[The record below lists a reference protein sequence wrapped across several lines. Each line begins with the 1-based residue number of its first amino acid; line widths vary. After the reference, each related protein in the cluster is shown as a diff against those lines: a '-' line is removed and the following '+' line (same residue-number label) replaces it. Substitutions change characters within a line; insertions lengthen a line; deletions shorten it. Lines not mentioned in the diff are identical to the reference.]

1 MFLQHQP
8 SRKTGTPSAILRRV
22 RGIQH
27 RAWLLSLL
35 SACLQVAIFPLPGF
49 YLLCWIAL
57 APLFVALLHAR
68 RPETLQL
75 ELAGDKLLP
84 ATPWQGFLLAYV
96 CGIVWYGGTCYWIFD
111 TMHKYG
117 GLNVAVSALLLLA
130 YCMVMGLH
138 HGLFGLLVGL
148 LASSRGPLRR
158 FALALAP
165 VLWVT
170 VELART
176 RIIGVPWNLLGT
188 VQVDNIPLARIAM
201 VTSVYGI
208 SFEIALVN
216 AALAAS
222 WLMPR
227 GRRAK
232 MLAVCAAV
240 AALLQAGRW
249 LPSGPNAADHR
260 AVLVQEN
267 LPVAEAPWTDD
278 YYRQMLKEFSDL
290 SFAGATSGIKPD
302 LILWP
307 ESPSPFNTRDP
318 FFREALSNVARQ
330 SQAWVVAGSLGYDE
344 PKSHGMQMAGQGSQ
358 GQAAVRSDAI
368 YNSAGLVNPAG
379 DWTGRYDKVH
389 LVPFGE
395 YVPFRR
401 FLPFMDMLAKEV
413 GDFDHGSSRQPL
425 QAGAT
430 RLGVFICYESVF
442 PDEVRQ
448 FAANGAQVFVNI
460 SNDGWYGDSGAWA
473 QHLLQARMRAMENH
487 RWLLRDTNTGL
498 TAAIDPDGRVA
509 AQIPRKQRTR
519 LEAPYSLLEDTT
531 FYTRHGDWFAYLCA
545 IISVGAVVASFFSV
559 TNSTT
564 DSAAQK
570 QS

>member
-1 MFLQHQP
+1 M
-8 SRKTGTPSAILRRV
+8 
-22 RGIQH
+22 
-27 RAWLLSLL
+27 
-35 SACLQVAIFPLPGF
+35 
-49 YLLCWIAL
+49 
-57 APLFVALLHAR
+57 PLFVALLSAR

-75 ELAGDKLLP
+75 ELAGDRFLP
-84 ATPWQGFLLAYV
+84 AAPWQGFLLAYV

-138 HGLFGLLVGL
+138 HGLFGMLVGL
-148 LASSRGPLRR
+148 FASRGPLRR

-165 VLWVT
+165 VFWVT

-188 VQVDNIPLARIAM
+188 VQVDNIPLARIAT

-216 AALAAS
+216 AALAAA

-232 MLAVCAAV
+232 MLAVCVAV

-249 LPSGPNAADHR
+249 LPSAPNAADHR

-278 YYRQMLKEFSDL
+278 YYRQKLKEFSDL
-290 SFAGATSGIKPD
+290 SFVGPTSGIKPD
-302 LILWP
+302 LIVWP
-307 ESPSPFNTRDP
+307 ESPSPFSTRDP
-318 FFREALSNVARQ
+318 LFRDAVSNVARQ
-330 SQAWVVAGSLGYDE
+330 SQAWAVAGSLGYDE
-344 PKSHGMQMAGQGSQ
+344 PMAHGMQRAGHGSQ
-358 GQAAVRSDAI
+358 GQTAVRSDAI
-368 YNSAGLVNPAG
+368 YNSAALVSPAG

-413 GDFDHGSSRQPL
+413 GDFNLGSSRQPL
-425 QAGAT
+425 RAGAT

-442 PDEVRQ
+442 PDEVRK

-545 IISVGAVVASFFSV
+545 IISVAAVVASFFSV

-570 QS
+570 PL

>member
-1 MFLQHQP
+1 M
-8 SRKTGTPSAILRRV
+8 LRRV
-22 RGIQH
+22 RGIHH
-27 RAWLLSLL
+27 RAWLLTLM
-35 SACLQVAIFPLPGF
+35 SACLQVMIFPLPGF
-49 YLLCWIAL
+49 YLLCWVAL
-57 APLFVALLHAR
+57 APLFVALLEAR

-96 CGIVWYGGTCYWIFD
+96 CGILWYGGTCYWIFD

-117 GLNVAVSALLLLA
+117 GLNVVISALLLLA
-130 YCMVMGLH
+130 YCLVMGLH

-148 LASSRGPLRR
+148 LASSRGSLRR

-188 VQVDNIPLARIAM
+188 VQVDNIPLARIAT

-227 GRRAK
+227 GRRWK
-232 MLAVCAAV
+232 MLAACVAV
-240 AALLQAGRW
+240 AAMLQAGRW
-249 LPSGPNAADHR
+249 LPHAPNPADHH

-267 LPVAEAPWTDD
+267 LAVTEEPWTDD
-278 YYRQMLKEFSDL
+278 YYRQRMKEFSDL
-290 SFAGATSGIKPD
+290 SFVGPGSKAD
-302 LILWP
+302 LIVWP
-307 ESPSPFNTRDP
+307 EAPSPFNTRDP
-318 FFREALSNVARQ
+318 FFREALSGVARQ
-330 SQAWVVAGSLGYDE
+330 SQAWVVAGSLGYDD
-344 PKSHGMQMAGQGSQ
+344 PMMQGKGMAQGMQMNGQGSQ
-358 GQAAVRSDAI
+358 GQASARSDAI
-368 YNSAGLVNPAG
+368 YNSAALVNPAG

-425 QAGAT
+425 QAGNT

-448 FAANGAQVFVNI
+448 FAGNGAQVFVNI

-498 TAAIDPDGRVA
+498 TAAIDPDGSIVA
-509 AQIPRKQRTR
+509 EAPRKQRTR
-519 LEAPYSLLEDTT
+519 LEAPYALLDDTT
-531 FYTRHGDWFAYLCA
+531 FYTRHGDWFACLCA
-545 IISVGAVVASFFSV
+545 IISIGAVAASAF
-559 TNSTT
+559 NS
-564 DSAAQK
+564 AQK
-570 QS
+570 PS